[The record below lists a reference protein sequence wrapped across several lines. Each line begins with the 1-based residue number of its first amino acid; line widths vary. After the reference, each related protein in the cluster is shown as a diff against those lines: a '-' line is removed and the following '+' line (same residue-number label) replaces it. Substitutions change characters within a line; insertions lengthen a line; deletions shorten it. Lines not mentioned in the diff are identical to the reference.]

1 MHGDALVVSE
11 KDLPQRIHL
20 ALLCLAL
27 QGLLLAM
34 GLTKAEVV
42 DALTKHMMNAAVS
55 EQEQQEATELLVE
68 IQDWGDD
75 EADAC
80 NKVKK
85 LHDSLRGQTRNIF
98 WAVRALHKQQQ
109 VAAQQQAAPGPSQQ
123 QAAPGSP
130 QATSGNTFRIV
141 IGAGFTVV
149 VVCTVGL
156 TATIIDAINFGK
168 DYVARHDPT
177 FNAAVGGVGVAT
189 TVLNAVGQ
197 ATDRVARFLVPVAGT
212 VTVIKKLFSN
222 GQKPSKDQPSQQT
235 STTTTTTTGSPAT
248 SSGAAST
255 PHPDSNS

>member
-1 MHGDALVVSE
+1 M
-11 KDLPQRIHL
+11 
-20 ALLCLAL
+20 
-27 QGLLLAM
+27 GLLLAM

-68 IQDWGDD
+68 VQDWGDD

-80 NKVKK
+80 NKFKK

-177 FNAAVGGVGVAT
+177 FKAAVGGVGVARSVKCSGSRNRPGGQ
-189 TVLNAVGQ
+189 VL
-197 ATDRVARFLVPVAGT
+197 
-212 VTVIKKLFSN
+212 S
-222 GQKPSKDQPSQQT
+222 PSCRHSDSHQEAFQQRSETLQGPALSADVHNHHNHDWFT
-235 STTTTTTTGSPAT
+235 SDVKWCSKCP
-248 SSGAAST
+248 T
-255 PHPDSNS
+255 P